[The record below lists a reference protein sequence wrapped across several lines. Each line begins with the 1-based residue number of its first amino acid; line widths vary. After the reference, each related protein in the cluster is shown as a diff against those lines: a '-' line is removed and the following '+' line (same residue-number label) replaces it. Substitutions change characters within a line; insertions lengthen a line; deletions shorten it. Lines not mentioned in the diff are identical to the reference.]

1 MSGEQSGMSNFNQDP
16 GGVGTLPHLRPLVE
30 TTVQLH
36 AQLAVGRPVE
46 APGITAKFHDEHAVL
61 TQKISPTTHASVDIF
76 CVGGTWYIRQET
88 QRPSME
94 TEGMGATVREIK
106 TYPLAEHEFATA
118 ERAIGRLYDGGEFA
132 ASSHDIHV
140 TEPLN
145 DAVCMNLL
153 DALRT
158 VSGEY
163 PLVQPRAPKK
173 GWLRRTLG
181 L

>member
-1 MSGEQSGMSNFNQDP
+1 MSGEQSGIPNFNQDP
-16 GGVGTLPHLRPLVE
+16 GTVGTLPHLRPLVE

-36 AQLAVGRPVE
+36 AQLAVGRPIEV
-46 APGITAKFHDEHAVL
+46 PGITAEFHDEHAVI
-61 TQKISPTTHASVDIF
+61 THSVSPTTHASVDIF

-88 QRPSME
+88 QRPSLE
-94 TEGMGATVREIK
+94 TEGMGATVREVK
-106 TYPLAEHEFATA
+106 TYPLDEHEFATT
-118 ERAIGRLYDGGEFA
+118 ERAIGRLQNGGEFA
-132 ASSHDIHV
+132 VTSQDVGV

-145 DAVCMNLL
+145 DAVCVNLL
-153 DALRT
+153 ESLRT

-163 PLVQPRAPKK
+163 PLVQRAPKK